1 MSIEQ
6 TEELENMGNA
16 EECPIC
22 KAHNYTPNK
31 RVLKAMQECED
42 ILKNPHLYKNYR
54 DIDAMFKD
62 ILND

>member
-1 MSIEQ
+1 
-6 TEELENMGNA
+6 MGNA

>member
-1 MSIEQ
+1 
-6 TEELENMGNA
+6 
-16 EECPIC
+16 
-22 KAHNYTPNK
+22 
-31 RVLKAMQECED
+31 MQECED